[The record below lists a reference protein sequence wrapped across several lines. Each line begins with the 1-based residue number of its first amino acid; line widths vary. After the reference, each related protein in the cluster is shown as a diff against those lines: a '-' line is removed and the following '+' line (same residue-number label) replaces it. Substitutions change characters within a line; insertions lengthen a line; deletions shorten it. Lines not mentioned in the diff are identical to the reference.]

1 MDEPCR
7 VALGEGIWRATV
19 ATIAAVLVLFIVSDL
34 HIGLLAATGI
44 ALLYTVMNIVC
55 ALQLKGAE
63 ANEPE
68 WVSALFLRERQAEV
82 NDRDPFSPPGL
93 VMLRFAKGGAVAAI
107 ALSAA
112 ALLV

>member
-1 MDEPCR
+1 
-7 VALGEGIWRATV
+7 V
-19 ATIAAVLVLFIVSDL
+19 ATIAAGAVLFVVSDL

-55 ALQLKGAE
+55 ALQLKGVE
-63 ANEPE
+63 AKEPE

-82 NDRDPFSPPGL
+82 NDHDPFSPPGL
-93 VMLRFAKGGAVAAI
+93 VMLRFAKGGAAAAI

-112 ALLV
+112 ALVV

>member
-1 MDEPCR
+1 MDESCR

-19 ATIAAVLVLFIVSDL
+19 AVLAAGAILFVVSDL
-34 HIGLLAATGI
+34 HVGLLAATGI
-44 ALLYTVMNIVC
+44 ALLYTLMNIVC

-63 ANEPE
+63 ASEPE

-93 VMLRFAKGGAVAAI
+93 VMLRFAKGGAAAAI

-112 ALLV
+112 AFIV